1 MKLTKNIFQDFCE
14 EQGWSFRAH
23 ATAKFRMYSAIRI
36 YYPDCEL
43 SANYLYI
50 TDSVTLP
57 SGRDKALV
65 DICLIADDESTEG
78 GFSYTIIAPCG
89 LPTFFSALQTKH
101 EQLQEWDRKLSELLL
116 NGGTIQEILDS
127 SAQVLRNPCMFQ
139 DDQFHVL
146 ASVGQVSQEVAP
158 FYYEAQKTG
167 RVPVRLFEK
176 LLALSPQARAPY
188 SISNIVTV
196 VQHFSQHDE
205 LLANCLVDGV
215 IVLRFCMICV
225 HGKSNGLR
233 DIVGHLIHR
242 IEHSPGIREYTG
254 WPLGSADSLFTRII
268 EMPMA
273 PDIASTIDALGI
285 DSFTLLSVVCI
296 DFGTQTAEASSILIK
311 LRMLLPNMHFF
322 VYKNIPYALLGI
334 NQKSGAVQGDALE
347 RFEALLFTQLDHM
360 GATYGVSLCF
370 SDPLLLQCACNQ
382 AKCALDALHQLPDL
396 DPSQPASR
404 HRMVRYQN
412 AFPFHVLKHFFR
424 AHDFSAYCPKAFLD
438 LINDDRN
445 FGTNNLHLLHV
456 YLTNKCNATIASRL
470 LHMHRNNVIY
480 RINKIEEKYHIN
492 LNNSLQRQIYSL
504 LCLAVIY
511 QCDLT
516 VATNPIDNGYSEL
529 EQKTYT

>member
-43 SANYLYI
+43 SANYLYV
-50 TDSVTLP
+50 TDPVTHP
-57 SGRDKALV
+57 SERDKALV
-65 DICLIADDESTEG
+65 DICLVTDGKATVN
-78 GFSYTIIAPCG
+78 GFSYTVIASCS
-89 LPTFFSALQTKH
+89 LPAFFATLQTKH

-116 NGGTIQEILDS
+116 NGGTLQEILDS
-127 SAQVLRNPCMFQ
+127 STQVLRNPCMFQ
-139 DDQFHVL
+139 DDQFRVL

-176 LLALSPQARAPY
+176 LLTLSPQARAPY
-188 SISNIVTV
+188 SIPNIVTV

-225 HGKSNGLR
+225 NGKSNCLR
-233 DIVGHLIHR
+233 DIVGHLIYR

-268 EMPMA
+268 EMPTA
-273 PDIASTIDALGI
+273 SDIASTVAALGI
-285 DSFTLLSVVCI
+285 DSFTLFSVVCI

-322 VYKNIPYALLGI
+322 VYKNTPYALLGI

-370 SDPLLLQCACNQ
+370 SDPLLLHCACNQ
-382 AKCALDALHQLPDL
+382 AKCTLDALHQLSGL
-396 DPSQPASR
+396 DQDHSVFH
-404 HRMVRYQN
+404 HRMVRYQD
-412 AFPFHVLKHFFR
+412 ALPFHVLKHFFR

-456 YLTNKCNATIASRL
+456 YLANKCNATIASRL

-480 RINKIEEKYHIN
+480 RINKIEEKYRID
-492 LNNSLQRQIYSL
+492 LNSSLQRQIYSL

-511 QCDLT
+511 QCNLT
-516 VATNPIDNGYSEL
+516 VATKSADGGYSEL
-529 EQKTYT
+529 GK